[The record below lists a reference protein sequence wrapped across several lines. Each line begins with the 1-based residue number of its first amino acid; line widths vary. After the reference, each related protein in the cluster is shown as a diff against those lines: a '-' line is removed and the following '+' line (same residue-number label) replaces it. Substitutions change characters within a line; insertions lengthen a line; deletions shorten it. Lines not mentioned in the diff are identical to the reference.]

1 MPVGP
6 ELTGEDQG
14 KGRPISG
21 RAHLFVFI
29 VTMFSLGFMV
39 RLVRRRQ
46 LHAKYSILWLSVG
59 IILVFFA
66 ASPALLDRVSIMLG
80 ITYGPTTFFLGAFL
94 LLFLLVI
101 HFSWELSR
109 LEDRSRTLAEEVAIL
124 RAKLERASGG
134 DGGFKSGPPGASPLS
149 GGNRDARSN

>member
-1 MPVGP
+1 MTV
-6 ELTGEDQG
+6 LT
-14 KGRPISG
+14 
-21 RAHLFVFI
+21 
-29 VTMFSLGFMV
+29 LGFMV

-66 ASPALLDRVSIMLG
+66 ASPTLLDRVSIMLG

-124 RAKLERASGG
+124 RARIEGPRSRDDEGG
-134 DGGFKSGPPGASPLS
+134 APAELRGVDPLPGASRRAGPP
-149 GGNRDARSN
+149 

>member
-1 MPVGP
+1 
-6 ELTGEDQG
+6 
-14 KGRPISG
+14 
-21 RAHLFVFI
+21 VFI

-124 RAKLERASGG
+124 RAKLERASGS